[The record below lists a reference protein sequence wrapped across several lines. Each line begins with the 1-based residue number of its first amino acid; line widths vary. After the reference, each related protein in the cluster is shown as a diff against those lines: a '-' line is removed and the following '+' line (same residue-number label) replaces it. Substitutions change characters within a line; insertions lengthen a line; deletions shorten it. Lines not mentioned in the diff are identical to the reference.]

1 MSLRLLFSA
10 VLGLACLSVSGCA
23 QLPSLLDLE
32 KSQLP
37 TPRLSPESVV
47 LEMTT
52 VQVPLEAQTGPQSF
66 WQQVD
71 EQVLTVDQRRQ
82 LSAAGIRCGVVGQDL
97 PSELAELLE
106 QAKND
111 ANVVDPD
118 GKTIDVTGPRHRR
131 LQCRGGQRQ
140 QIPLADVQKE
150 INMLWRDQ
158 GRVRGATY
166 LDAQPLFVLRVD
178 PRPTGDADISLVP
191 QILHGTP
198 KNRWVGRDGMFL
210 METGKEE
217 KLFDDLAIEATLSL
231 GQCLIIGCTESQEGL
246 GERFFCT
253 ELHDPRPKLLI
264 LRLAQTQR
272 DDVQGSVTKPKPL
285 VTPTE

>member
-1 MSLRLLFSA
+1 MSLRTLLRFCF
-10 VLGLACLSVSGCA
+10 GLLSLFALGCA
-23 QLPSLLDLE
+23 QLPTFTGRID
-32 KSQLP
+32 SQLP
-37 TPRLSPESVV
+37 APRLSPDSVV

-52 VQVPLEAQTGPQSF
+52 ITAPLEVQIGPQSF
-66 WQQVD
+66 WTEVD
-71 EQVLTVDQRRQ
+71 EQILSVDERRR

-97 PSELAELLE
+97 PRGLATLLE
-106 QAKND
+106 QAKSD

-118 GKTIDVTGPRHRR
+118 GKSIDVTGPRHRR

-140 QIPLADVQKE
+140 QIPLADAQKE
-150 INMLWRDQ
+150 MNMLWRDQ

-178 PRPTGDADISLVP
+178 PLPTGEADVALVP

-231 GQCLIIGCTESQEGL
+231 GQCLVIGCTDAQEGL
-246 GERFFCT
+246 GERFFCR

-272 DDVQGSVTKPKPL
+272 DEVQGLLVKSKPL